1 MSAIDN
7 AVHYQPMDKSSYH
20 LVKVYRL
27 KSGMSKVRLAKLS
40 HLTPRIIHMIEQDPD
55 YNPSRRTMIQLSN
68 ALGVPPSVLF
78 FPEEEM
84 EKRQMLSNL
93 VLFCLESLQTD
104 EQTILKKMQ
113 DMALSIRPALPPLV
127 AGSLGLPSAGETH
140 VVCEEQSGPHLDL
153 FRTMAEHTIE
163 SDSAKHP

>member
-1 MSAIDN
+1 MFQA
-7 AVHYQPMDKSSYH
+7 SYH

-78 FPEEEM
+78 FPQEEM
-84 EKRQMLSNL
+84 SKRQMLSNL
-93 VLFCLESLQTD
+93 VLFCIESLNTD
-104 EQTILKKMQ
+104 EQTILQKLQ
-113 DMALSIRPALPPLV
+113 DMALSIHPALPPLA
-127 AGSLGLPSAGETH
+127 AGTQPSASSVEMPLESS
-140 VVCEEQSGPHLDL
+140 EEQDQSLHPLQTEDV
-153 FRTMAEHTIE
+153 HTRE
-163 SDSAKHP
+163 SDIAVHP

>member
-1 MSAIDN
+1 
-7 AVHYQPMDKSSYH
+7 MDKSSYH

-40 HLTPRIIHMIEQDPD
+40 HLTPRIIHMIEQDCD

-93 VLFCLESLQTD
+93 VLFCIESLNTD
-104 EQTILKKMQ
+104 EQTILQKLQ
-113 DMALSIRPALPPLV
+113 DMALSIRPALPPLA
-127 AGSLGLPSAGETH
+127 AGSLHPASA
-140 VVCEEQSGPHLDL
+140 S
-153 FRTMAEHTIE
+153 RTPVASLEE
-163 SDSAKHP
+163 SDLPPHPSQIAV